1 MNAKDYYSLTHQ
13 DLQRR
18 LEAAQAEARE
28 WKSKYYQL
36 NSKVHLLETQL
47 QMVQLRVSLA
57 KSL

>member
-1 MNAKDYYSLTHQ
+1 MNAKSYYSLTYQ

-28 WKSKYYQL
+28 WKAKYHQL

-47 QMVQLRVSLA
+47 QMVQLRISLA
-57 KSL
+57 KNL